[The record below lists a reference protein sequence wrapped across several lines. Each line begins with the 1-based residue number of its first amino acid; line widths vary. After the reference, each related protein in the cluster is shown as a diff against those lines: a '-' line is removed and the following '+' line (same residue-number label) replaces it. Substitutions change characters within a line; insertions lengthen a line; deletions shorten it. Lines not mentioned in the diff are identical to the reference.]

1 MSLHECKI
9 YDGNGKLKKTIA
21 SENISKDYWAAFT
34 LESAEYVYF
43 DNSDPEIPAG
53 YVSAGLHLGGAKK
66 KRLYT
71 IECSFCK
78 KTVKAIRRH
87 AKFCSP
93 QCKGEAAYA
102 IKKARLEKAAGRRYT
117 IKCKICNKEWQA
129 KKSYTKYCSAACKK
143 ESRHLLMRRTGE
155 QIKASLAKRKLEIA
169 QRKEEILQ
177 REHSP
182 SSERGEV
189 REAHSVS
196 RS

>member
-9 YDGNGKLKKTIA
+9 YDSSGTLKDTIGL
-21 SENISKDYWAAFT
+21 ERISKDYWDAFST
-34 LESAEYVYF
+34 ESAEYVTF
-43 DNSDPEIPAG
+43 DYTDADEGVNLSEKIF
-53 YVSAGLHLGGAKK
+53 KRTQK

-117 IKCKICNKEWQA
+117 IQCKICEKKWQA
-129 KKSYTKYCSAACKK
+129 TKSYSKYCSAACRK

-155 QIKASLAKRKLEIA
+155 QIKTNLAQRKLEIDE
-169 QRKEEILQ
+169 RKEKIFQ
-177 REHSP
+177 REREASLKR
-182 SSERGEV
+182 SEA
-189 REAHSVS
+189 REAHSV
-196 RS
+196 

>member
-9 YDGNGKLKKTIA
+9 YDGTGKLKKTIA
-21 SENISKDYWAAFT
+21 SENISKDFWEAFST
-34 LESAEYVYF
+34 ESAEYVNF
-43 DNSDPEIPAG
+43 DYTATDEGVNLSEKIVKRPQ
-53 YVSAGLHLGGAKK
+53 K

-78 KTVKAIRRH
+78 KTVKAIRKH

-102 IKKARLEKAAGRRYT
+102 IKKARLEQAAGRRYA

-155 QIKASLAKRKLEIA
+155 QIKASLAQRKLEIA

-182 SSERGEV
+182 SSEGSEV
-189 REAHSVS
+189 REAHPV
-196 RS
+196 